1 MQSRDVCPR
10 AASAS
15 AKADLENSASADHR
29 FLSLQCTVILEGKG
43 SHQWE
48 WEITVLY
55 PRGQNG
61 KDKQG
66 WIPEALTHSI
76 LTAQAAPRAFRF
88 LFLAFPA
95 HCCQPTEALHTLPQG
110 LCLSAELFSEAVFF
124 HFFTMSSC
132 NYTLPGDGKMFF
144 KVAKPTM
151 GLQNQPD
158 LWGYQVPHSL

>member
-1 MQSRDVCPR
+1 VQSRDVCPR

-15 AKADLENSASADHR
+15 AKADLENSASVDHR

-95 HCCQPTEALHTLPQG
+95 HCCQLRLFTLFLRGFASLQSCSQR
-110 LCLSAELFSEAVFF
+110 LC
-124 HFFTMSSC
+124 SS
-132 NYTLPGDGKMFF
+132 TFL
-144 KVAKPTM
+144 
-151 GLQNQPD
+151 L
-158 LWGYQVPHSL
+158 